1 MNFNFLTI
9 QLNRLDWRKFLTRP
23 NPVAAALMAK
33 MEIDIDPADRPRV
46 KVECL
51 RMIANLKLDKARAFL
66 ISGFIDNYLRL
77 SPIEEQQFLV
87 EVDKIRLPTEREDVM
102 EVTTSWMEQGQ
113 ESATRKLVIK
123 QLTRKIGNLS
133 PELLARANGLEL
145 DRVEVLAEDLLDFTS
160 VGDLEQWLAV

>member
-1 MNFNFLTI
+1 
-9 QLNRLDWRKFLTRP
+9 
-23 NPVAAALMAK
+23 MAK
-33 MEIDIDPADRPRV
+33 MEIEPADRPRV

-51 RMIANLKLDKARAFL
+51 RMIANLKLDKARTFL
-66 ISGFIDNYLRL
+66 ISGFINNYLRL
-77 SPIEEQQFLV
+77 NPIEEQQFLV

-113 ESATRKLVIK
+113 ESATRKS
-123 QLTRKIGNLS
+123 GNLA
-133 PELLARANGLEL
+133 PELLARVNGLEL